1 MAAHEKAN
9 ELTKALSD
17 LSRSPISADRLKRLE
32 KLLIELFE
40 RIDRLEAQ
48 VVALSR
54 RDCKSP

>member
-1 MAAHEKAN
+1 MTAHEKAN

-32 KLLIELFE
+32 KLLTELFE

-54 RDCKSP
+54 RD